1 MTERL
6 VEGAVGAAPAQ
17 PLGGTVGDRTCSVL
31 CPAGSPG
38 SAIVLL
44 ITSLRLLLRPP
55 VRPLWSRSFRERL
68 CRLALSLEDDKDGS
82 VAAAWKLPWGGH
94 HAWRGW
100 LEKGVANALL
110 PPMPQDGEAGRTGG
124 PAIWCNAG
132 CANG

>member
-1 MTERL
+1 MSA
-6 VEGAVGAAPAQ
+6 AVLHISSALAEAP
-17 PLGGTVGDRTCSVL
+17 S
-31 CPAGSPG
+31 
-38 SAIVLL
+38 
-44 ITSLRLLLRPP
+44 
-55 VRPLWSRSFRERL
+55 
-68 CRLALSLEDDKDGS
+68 
-82 VAAAWKLPWGGH
+82 H